1 MKTLTKNFNFQL
13 RTFVLTAEESLLK
26 KKNSYRSLWYVFVAF
41 LFSLLWSRHQ
51 GHFQKILCVST
62 MKNKQYC

>member
-26 KKNSYRSLWYVFVAF
+26 KKTHTVLYGMFSSLFCFHFCGLVIKVIFRKFYV
-41 LFSLLWSRHQ
+41 
-51 GHFQKILCVST
+51 
-62 MKNKQYC
+62 